1 MTKQEYDSSKCI
13 IRADKKLGQTNRS
26 KELLYL
32 ADEYIKS
39 LEAENQRLNRINA
52 NSVSKMELDTC
63 RSLNDALRE
72 DNVRLRKDNQ
82 SLVEQIHIM
91 AEFLVAEGICPFTPC
106 IHKQSHTDEDCMFC
120 WEHRGN
126 GTKGDKP

>member
-1 MTKQEYDSSKCI
+1 MKKQEYDSSKHI
-13 IRADKKLGQTNRS
+13 IRSDKKLGQTNRL

-39 LEAENQRLNRINA
+39 LEAENDRLNRINA

-72 DNVRLRKDNQ
+72 ENVRLRKE
-82 SLVEQIHIM
+82 LKK
-91 AEFLVAEGICPFTPC
+91 F
-106 IHKQSHTDEDCMFC
+106 
-120 WEHRGN
+120 
-126 GTKGDKP
+126 KGLAKKRIK

>member
-39 LEAENQRLNRINA
+39 LEAENERLNRVVS

-63 RSLNDALRE
+63 RSLSKSLRE
-72 DNVRLRKDNQ
+72 DNVRLRKDNRT
-82 SLVEQIHIM
+82 LVEQINQM
-91 AEFLVAEGICPFTPC
+91 AKKEG
-106 IHKQSHTDEDCMFC
+106 
-120 WEHRGN
+120 
-126 GTKGDKP
+126 